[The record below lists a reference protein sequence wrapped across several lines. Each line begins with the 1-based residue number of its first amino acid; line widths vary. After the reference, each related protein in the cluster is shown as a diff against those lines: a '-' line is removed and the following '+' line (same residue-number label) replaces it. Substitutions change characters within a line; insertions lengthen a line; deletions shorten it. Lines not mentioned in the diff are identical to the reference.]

1 MTFVILIIQVS
12 DIVTECTCIHISDHD
27 VQLRTAKAFL
37 VEIEKEL
44 LENSSVIGC
53 HLSHINAH
61 LHNALLACRAA
72 KQTTHNIP
80 SFSNRDFVAPGQKM
94 EHQWRF
100 SSTNKTPG
108 RKRKAN
114 TLQYVVKCVCTL
126 NIHYLNYTCMCVRHV
141 HLHIYMYMCN
151 GIISMSK
158 KYLYVHLHVV
168 CTQGMYSKHVHVH
181 GISYYRHA
189 SPEKRKKLLNELDN
203 IHVSS
208 NQDNEVHV
216 YTIM

>member
-1 MTFVILIIQVS
+1 MTFVILIIQVL

-126 NIHYLNYTCMCVRHV
+126 NIHYLNIHVCVCDMYIYIYTCICVTASFPCLKNTYMYIYMWSV
-141 HLHIYMYMCN
+141 HRECTLNMYMYMAFLTTD
-151 GIISMSK
+151 MPV
-158 KYLYVHLHVV
+158 L
-168 CTQGMYSKHVHVH
+168 
-181 GISYYRHA
+181 
-189 SPEKRKKLLNELDN
+189 RKERMNL
-203 IHVSS
+203 IT
-208 NQDNEVHV
+208 
-216 YTIM
+216 YM